1 MGDDSGF
8 EQVLE
13 FWFGE
18 LKDGRADDAHAKRWF
33 TKDPAFDRLLTQRFE
48 GLHERIMAGEHDA
61 WLDTPRGRLAYII
74 VLDQFSR
81 NMFRDTP
88 RMYASDERALRAAL
102 EGIERGMDRDLE
114 LHEQMFFYMP
124 LMHSESLD
132 VQNQC
137 VALFQRLHDKAPAP
151 LKERVADALKYAEMH
166 RDIVQ
171 RFGRFPHRN
180 AILDRTS
187 TDEEQHFLTQPNS
200 AF

>member
-1 MGDDSGF
+1 
-8 EQVLE
+8 
-13 FWFGE
+13 
-18 LKDGRADDAHAKRWF
+18 
-33 TKDPAFDRLLTQRFE
+33 KDPAFDRLLTQRFE

-61 WLDTPRGRLAYII
+61 WLDTPHGRLAYII

-166 RDIVQ
+166 RDIV
-171 RFGRFPHRN
+171 
-180 AILDRTS
+180 
-187 TDEEQHFLTQPNS
+187 
-200 AF
+200 

>member
-1 MGDDSGF
+1 MGDDNGF

-18 LKDGRADDAHAKRWF
+18 LKDGRADDAHSERWF
-33 TKDPAFDRLLTQRFE
+33 TKNPDFDRLLADRFE
-48 GLHERIMAGEHDA
+48 ALHGRIMSGEHDA
-61 WLDTPRGRLAYII
+61 WLETPRGRLAYII

-88 RMYASDERALRAAL
+88 RMYASDERALHAAL

-137 VALFQRLHDKAPAP
+137 VELFQRLHDEAPPP
-151 LKERVADALKYAEMH
+151 LKERVADSLKYAEMH